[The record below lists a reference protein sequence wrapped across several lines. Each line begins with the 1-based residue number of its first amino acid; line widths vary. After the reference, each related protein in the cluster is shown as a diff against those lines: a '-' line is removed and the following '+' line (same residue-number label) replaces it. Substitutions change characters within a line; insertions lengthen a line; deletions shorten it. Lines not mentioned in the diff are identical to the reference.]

1 MRARFL
7 LLAGVC
13 AWSAP
18 ASAQD
23 ADVQALRAELGRA
36 RAQIEAQDVRL
47 RSLEARLGPAATT
60 PAPTTARTQQ
70 IDPTSSL
77 PRTIA
82 SANPNPS
89 TVTAN
94 ATPVEQVGQAPKRED
109 RPPEVAVLGDQG
121 SIVTRKGQLTSEFQ
135 FDYARSDRNRAFFRG
150 SSVADVILIGA
161 FDINES
167 RSDVLTSSVA
177 LRYGLTN
184 KFEVG
189 VRAPFVHRHDNE
201 ILAPVA
207 GGSANGAAQTVDQG
221 SGADNIGDV
230 EITGR
235 YQLLSAHGGW
245 PFLIGN
251 LQATAPTGTDPF
263 SIPRDPS
270 SGAQLRAATGAGF
283 WGLSPSITAILPSD
297 PAVLFGSVG
306 YTKNFGRDVNTLIGN
321 TRIVRVDPGDSL
333 AFSAGIGVALNQRT
347 TLNLGYAHNWIFGTF
362 TRQLNADTNG
372 KVTPLAAT
380 SRDLQ
385 LGRFLFGVTYRATE
399 RASINWSVEVGATR
413 DATDL
418 RTVLR
423 IPIELIT
430 GLAKQAVSP

>member
-1 MRARFL
+1 MRAR
-7 LLAGVC
+7 LALFAGAAMLSV
-13 AWSAP
+13 P
-18 ASAQD
+18 ARAQSSEV
-23 ADVQALRAELGRA
+23 AQLRAELARA
-36 RAQIEAQDVRL
+36 RAEIEAQDARL
-47 RSLEARLGPAATT
+47 RTLEARMGPGAAAAPAAT
-60 PAPTTARTQQ
+60 PARTQQ
-70 IDPTSSL
+70 INPTSR
-77 PRTIA
+77 PPATIA
-82 SANPNPS
+82 STNPNPP

-94 ATPVEQVGQAPKRED
+94 ATPVEQVGQAPAAAD

-161 FDINES
+161 FDINET
-167 RSDVLTSSVA
+167 RSDVLTASAA

-184 KFEVG
+184 KIELG

-207 GGSANGAAQTVDQG
+207 GGTANSAAQTVDRG

-230 EITGR
+230 EVTAR

-263 SIPRDPS
+263 GIPRDPA
-270 SGAQLRAATGAGF
+270 SGAQREAATGAGF
-283 WGLSPSITAILPSD
+283 WGLSPSLTAILPSD
-297 PAVLFGSVG
+297 PAVLFGSIG
-306 YTKNFGRDVNTLIGN
+306 YTKNFGRDVNTVIGN

-347 TLNLGYAHNWIFGTF
+347 TLNLGYAHNWVFGTF
-362 TRQLNADTNG
+362 IRQLTTSSDG
-372 KVTPLAAT
+372 KTVTPLEAD

-385 LGRFLFGVTYRATE
+385 LGRLLFGVTYRATE
-399 RASINWSVEVGATR
+399 RSTINWSVEVGATR

-430 GLAKQAVSP
+430 GRTR